1 MKWSTLAR
9 RFGAAPT
16 DADLLADPRVGYHG
30 AESIRRRIASGSVV
44 ALLIIGVVV
53 TTVVR
58 HDAELKYKAATEAH
72 DQAVHA
78 LTTTYPKLLNA
89 ANTATSNLS
98 IAVASMSAAEDGYV
112 GATEKIAMTSQ
123 IEELES
129 AIKKFHTLP
138 RAPRPAH
145 ATDEPRFPP
154 ELIRAAGELV
164 TESARLDA
172 HRLRELAIVDA
183 LKKAMAGTI
192 VASDSLLGSI
202 SSVSDELLAAHGSA
216 TNLAH
221 IDVVKARTNV
231 MSVPDSS
238 ASGVPV
244 LIADYVSS
252 ARALE
257 ESHIDEE
264 AQKAGPLYSRRIQ
277 VEAFARSIAGG
288 VLLDFDWAPRVM
300 GFGASGSYGGTSTW
314 NTSDGGYSTITFTD
328 SVAFLWGVNPAVA
341 SLVAHEV
348 GHSITS
354 KCYELYRS
362 SFGEND
368 ELWATAWAL
377 GMGYTLDG
385 NGESKYGI
393 RPSPALIEL
402 SAQCR

>member
-1 MKWSTLAR
+1 
-9 RFGAAPT
+9 
-16 DADLLADPRVGYHG
+16 
-30 AESIRRRIASGSVV
+30 
-44 ALLIIGVVV
+44 
-53 TTVVR
+53 
-58 HDAELKYKAATEAH
+58 
-72 DQAVHA
+72 
-78 LTTTYPKLLNA
+78 
-89 ANTATSNLS
+89 
-98 IAVASMSAAEDGYV
+98 MSAAEDGYV

-145 ATDEPRFPP
+145 ATNEPRFLP
-154 ELIRAAGELV
+154 EFIRATGELV

-192 VASDSLLGSI
+192 VASD
-202 SSVSDELLAAHGSA
+202 
-216 TNLAH
+216 
-221 IDVVKARTNV
+221 
-231 MSVPDSS
+231 
-238 ASGVPV
+238 
-244 LIADYVSS
+244 
-252 ARALE
+252 
-257 ESHIDEE
+257 
-264 AQKAGPLYSRRIQ
+264 
-277 VEAFARSIAGG
+277 
-288 VLLDFDWAPRVM
+288 
-300 GFGASGSYGGTSTW
+300 
-314 NTSDGGYSTITFTD
+314 GGYSTITFSD

-341 SLVAHEV
+341 SLVAHQV

-393 RPSPALIEL
+393 HPSRDLIEL